1 MFFKILVTLLIIL
14 VFIHISNMMLKMNK
28 TEGFVSG
35 QCPTTIIKKGNQIL
49 LYNPDMA
56 KIPGVNP
63 IVLKDLKEYE
73 EYVKWQRANKLGCPI
88 LHLEQMYDTQ
98 GTEQYAIKQSF
109 MPNAPTG
116 KLNHELPVLYK
127 TPKVEDLLNADKD
140 NNTPYNEFSFPAY
153 DQYNQ
158 NVGKVVNL

>member
-35 QCPTTIIKKGNQIL
+35 QCPTTIVKKGNQIL

-88 LHLEQMYDTQ
+88 LR
-98 GTEQYAIKQSF
+98 I
-109 MPNAPTG
+109 
-116 KLNHELPVLYK
+116 
-127 TPKVEDLLNADKD
+127 
-140 NNTPYNEFSFPAY
+140 
-153 DQYNQ
+153 
-158 NVGKVVNL
+158 